1 MATREAILEA
11 LLAVIA
17 SSGDFALT
25 GRRNRAPETIG
36 PSLSPA
42 VFLVKALESWRRPSP
57 SLPPI
62 RTMTAKAFFY
72 NDVGN
77 DPNAIPEDVINNAL
91 DALDA
96 LLQPDNPV
104 TGRFTLGGLVYS
116 CMISGEAKFS
126 AGEITGKSLGVVPIE
141 IILP

>member
-57 SLPPI
+57 SL
-62 RTMTAKAFFY
+62 AA
-72 NDVGN
+72 
-77 DPNAIPEDVINNAL
+77 DPHHDRESL
-91 DALDA
+91 
-96 LLQPDNPV
+96 LLQ
-104 TGRFTLGGLVYS
+104 RRR
-116 CMISGEAKFS
+116 
-126 AGEITGKSLGVVPIE
+126 
-141 IILP
+141 